1 MDRRKYIKTIALGA
15 FIPSFSVAAFPT
27 NLLSRSLNLKA
38 INFKSN
44 WENWPDMKWIGPQY
58 WGNRLQDWR
67 LKNGMAICGITGSNR
82 HLQLLTLQKTKG
94 LSSFKVSVD
103 MVMLHK
109 SLRSHDKG
117 CFGIRLGAKGPFEDY
132 RSAAVFGKGLD
143 LGFIPNGKFKVG
155 EQLLDTGLRKIPKS
169 CRLEAYLKALEND
182 YSLRISVSDLETG
195 ELLFSKENISVN
207 AEDVQGNFALLADAK
222 VEADRESD
230 SSVGFANWSIS
241 GDNLYVNEE
250 QLFGPIYFA
259 QYTLSGGKLKL
270 TAQLA
275 PIEQIDGHKVSLQFK
290 EDGIWKTKDTSYIE
304 HLGRA
309 INFVITDWKHGKDV
323 SYRLL
328 VEIPLQNEIH
338 HYTYEGTI
346 ASEPMEK
353 DLLKTAVF
361 SCNFDYGFP
370 DNDVHENVSK
380 LDPDV
385 VLFLGDQFYEA
396 TGGFGIQKTGNLDDM
411 CLDYLRKWAMFGWSY
426 RELFRHKPCAIIP
439 DDHDVYHGNVWGEGG
454 AKADVENGFGADAQD
469 SGGYKMPAEWVNMVQ
484 FTQTSH
490 LPDPF
495 DPTPVKQNI
504 GVYYTHWNYGG
515 ISFAILEDRKF
526 KSAPKRVLPKEAKVW
541 NGFITNPDFDIKKH
555 RNLEAELLGERQHKF
570 LDHWAQD
577 WSRGIEMKVVLSQT
591 NFATVATLP
600 KGTRT
605 DEVVPSLN
613 IPKKGEYIIGD
624 WPTVDMD
631 SNGWPSNKRDRAVE
645 QIRKCFA
652 FHIAGD
658 QHLGS
663 FIRYGIDEYGDS
675 GYAFAGPALNNIWPR
690 RFWPADANIA
700 EHSYENP
707 AYVGNHIDGFGNKM
721 TVLAV
726 ANPHETGLQPKII
739 HDRATGYGLVTFN
752 KKERTIK
759 TECWSRFMD
768 PSEESEEQ
776 NPGWPITIKET
787 DNYGRKAV
795 AWLPE
800 IKIVGDHKPVIKIF
814 EANDD
819 LVYALRMAT
828 ESFKPKVFSMG
839 IYKIVVEVP
848 EIGFEKIFLN
858 VKAKTNMNKS
868 IQIKLEN

>member
-1 MDRRKYIKTIALGA
+1 MDRRKYIKTIVLGA
-15 FIPSFSVAAFPT
+15 FIPSLSGATLPV
-27 NLLSRSLNLKA
+27 NLLNRSFNLKT
-38 INFKSN
+38 INFRSN

-67 LKNGMAICGITGSNR
+67 LKNGMAICGVTGQNR
-82 HLQLLTLQKTKG
+82 TLQLLTLQKPKE
-94 LSSFKVSVD
+94 LFNFKVGVEV
-103 MVMLHK
+103 MVLHK
-109 SLRSHDKG
+109 NLKPSDDG
-117 CFGIRLGAKGPFEDY
+117 CFGFKLGAKGPFEDY
-132 RSAAVFGKGLD
+132 RSAAVFGNGLD
-143 LGFIPNGKFKVG
+143 IGFMPNGKFKVG
-155 EQLLDTGLRKIPKS
+155 KQEINTGLSQIPKS
-169 CRLEAYLKALEND
+169 FKLEATFRVVEDDYILKILATD
-182 YSLRISVSDLETG
+182 HET
-195 ELLFSKENISVN
+195 EKPLFSKEKIFITAKAVN
-207 AEDVQGNFALLADAK
+207 GNFALLADAK
-222 VEADRESD
+222 VDARREAV
-230 SSVGFANWSIS
+230 SSAGFANWNIS
-241 GDNLYVNEE
+241 GDNLYANEE

-259 QYTLSGGKLKL
+259 QYTLSGCKLKL

-275 PIEQIDGHKVSLQFK
+275 PFEAIKGHKVDLQIK
-290 EDGIWKTKDTSYIE
+290 EDGEWVTKKSSYIN
-304 HLGRA
+304 HIGRA
-309 INFVITDWKHGKDV
+309 INFVIEDWKQQDDV
-323 SYRLL
+323 PYRVL
-328 VEIPLQNEIH
+328 VEIPLHNEIH

-346 ASEPMEK
+346 AKEPLDK
-353 DLLKTAVF
+353 DLIKTAVF

-370 DNDVHENVSK
+370 DTDVHENVSG
-380 LDPDV
+380 LNPDI

-396 TGGFGIQKTGNLDDM
+396 TGGFGIQTSGSLDDM

-454 AKADVENGFGADAQD
+454 AKADLQNGFGADAQD

-490 LPDPF
+490 LPDPY
-495 DPTPVKQNI
+495 DPTPVKQKI

-555 RNLEAELLGERQHKF
+555 KNLNADLLGERQHKF
-570 LDHWAQD
+570 LEHWALD
-577 WSRGIEMKVVLSQT
+577 WNHGAQMKVVLSQT

-605 DEVVPSLN
+605 DAVVPSLEV
-613 IPKKGEYIIGD
+613 PKKGEYVMGD

-631 SNGWPSNKRDRAVE
+631 SNGWPSNQRDRAVE
-645 QIRKCFA
+645 QLRKCFA

-663 FIRYGIDEYGDS
+663 FIQYGIDEHGDS
-675 GYAFAGPALNNIWPR
+675 GFAFAGPALNNIWPR
-690 RFWPADANIA
+690 RFWPSNVDATN
-700 EHSYENP
+700 HSYENP
-707 AYVGNHIDGFGNKM
+707 AYVGDHIDGFGNKM

-726 ANPHETGLQPKII
+726 ANPYETGLKPKII

-768 PSEESEEQ
+768 PNDKNGVQ
-776 NPGWPITIKET
+776 NPGWPVTIKEE
-787 DNYGRKAV
+787 DNYGRKAI

-800 IKIVGDHKPVIKIF
+800 IKIEGKHKPVIKIF
-814 EANDD
+814 DENGD
-819 LVYALRMAT
+819 LVYARRMAT
-828 ESFKPKVFSMG
+828 DSFRPKVFNKG
-839 IYKIVVEVP
+839 NYKIVVEIP
-848 EIGFEKIFLN
+848 EIDFEKSFFE
-858 VKAKTNMNKS
+858 VKAKPNMKKS
-868 IQIKLEN
+868 IQINLEG